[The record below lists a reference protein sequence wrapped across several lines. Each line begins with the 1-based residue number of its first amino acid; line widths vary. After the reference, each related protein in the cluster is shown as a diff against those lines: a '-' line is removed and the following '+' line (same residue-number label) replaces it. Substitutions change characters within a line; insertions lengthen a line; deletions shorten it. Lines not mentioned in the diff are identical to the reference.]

1 MSITPLAKVTFYGLL
16 EEKEAVLTDIQEMGC
31 VHLLPLRQTSDPS
44 EVSGPSPAIRK
55 ALKFLLSCPERRH
68 QILNPANFDA
78 AAVEARAIEIQTRIQ
93 LLTNERDHILHR
105 NDQLMPWGDFKVPSP
120 DDLGG
125 FKVWLYI
132 VPHYQ
137 MKEFP
142 ESDMVWKEINRDN
155 RFRYVVIVAAE
166 EPSNIQGHQIQ
177 IGDKSLS
184 ELKSRLEEVE
194 VELEDLQAER
204 VSLTRWLTLFIRSV
218 NRLEDQAA
226 RANASQETFDSDPVF
241 AVQGWAR
248 ETIVPQLQS
257 YSEAKR
263 LALTIEEPA
272 PEDEPPTL
280 FDNPEPV
287 AGGQD
292 LVSFYMTPSYRMWDP
307 SSVVFFSFAVFFAMI
322 MSDAGYSALL
332 GIILAAVW
340 TRIGQSDTGRRLRTL
355 FAVLVGVSLLW
366 GILTGGYFG
375 ISPPEGSMLATLK
388 VLDIQ
393 DAATMMPLSILIGAV
408 HIIVA
413 NLGAA
418 WIHRQS
424 FQALAPI
431 GWAVIIIGGCALWM
445 GTQGII
451 SEIFVSGGP
460 WVMGAGL
467 LLVLF
472 FSSAKTHPLKRLLDG
487 LVALTSLTKAF
498 GDVLSYLRLFALGLA
513 SASLAL
519 AFNDLAHQVASS
531 ISGFGML
538 LALVILILGHGIN
551 FVLAIMSGFVH
562 GLRLNYIEFFN
573 WGLPEEGTV
582 FRAFA
587 KKEL

>member
-1 MSITPLAKVTFYGLL
+1 MSIAPLAKVTFYGLL
-16 EEKEAVLTDIQEMGC
+16 ENKEQVLTDLQDLGC
-31 VHLLPLRQTSDPS
+31 IHLLPLRQPSDTS
-44 EVSGPSPAIRK
+44 EIAGPSPAIRN
-55 ALKFLLSCPERRH
+55 AMKFLLTCPERRH

-78 AAVEARAIEIQTRIQ
+78 TAIEARALEIQARIQ
-93 LLTNERDHILHR
+93 LLTNERDHLLDRI
-105 NDQLMPWGDFKVPSP
+105 DQLIPWGDFKVPSP

-125 FKVWLYI
+125 LQVWLYI

-137 MKEFP
+137 IKEIQ

-155 RFRYVVIVAAE
+155 RFRYVVIVA
-166 EPSNIQGHQIQ
+166 PVDPPNIPGQKVL

-184 ELKSRLEEVE
+184 ELRSGLEEVE

-204 VSLTRWLTLFIRSV
+204 VSLTRWLTLFIRSI

-226 RANASQETFDSDPVF
+226 RVNASQETFDSDPVF

-248 ETIVPQLQS
+248 QTMVPELRS
-257 YSEAKR
+257 YSEENR

-272 PEDEPPTL
+272 PAEEPPTL
-280 FDNPEPV
+280 LENPEPV

-307 SSVVFFSFAVFFAMI
+307 SPVVFFSFAVFFAMI

-340 TRIGQSDTGRRLRTL
+340 TRMGQSDTGRRLRTL

-375 ISPPEGSMLATLK
+375 ISPPEGSILATLK
-388 VLDIQ
+388 VLNIQ
-393 DAATMMPLSILIGAV
+393 DADTMMPLSILIGAA

-424 FQALAPI
+424 LQALAPI
-431 GWAVIIIGGCALWM
+431 GWAVLIIGGCALWM
-445 GTQGII
+445 GTQGMV
-451 SEIFVSGGP
+451 SEIFVIGGP

-472 FSSAKTHPLKRLLDG
+472 FSSAKTHPLRRLLDG

-513 SASLAL
+513 SASLAI
-519 AFNDLAHQVASS
+519 AFNDLAHQVGS

-587 KKEL
+587 KKTS

>member
-1 MSITPLAKVTFYGLL
+1 M
-16 EEKEAVLTDIQEMGC
+16 
-31 VHLLPLRQTSDPS
+31 
-44 EVSGPSPAIRK
+44 
-55 ALKFLLSCPERRH
+55 KFLLTCPERRH

-78 AAVEARAIEIQTRIQ
+78 TAIEARALEIQARIQ
-93 LLTNERDHILHR
+93 LLTNERDHLLDRI
-105 NDQLMPWGDFKVPSP
+105 DQLIPWGDFKVPSP

-125 FKVWLYI
+125 LQVWLYI

-137 MKEFP
+137 IKEIQ
-142 ESDMVWKEINRDN
+142 EIDMVWKEINRDN
-155 RFRYVVIVAAE
+155 RFRYVVIVA
-166 EPSNIQGHQIQ
+166 PVDPPNIPGQKVL

-184 ELKSRLEEVE
+184 ELRSGLEEVE

-204 VSLTRWLTLFIRSV
+204 VSLTRWLTLFIRSI

-226 RANASQETFDSDPVF
+226 RVNASQETFDSDPVF

-248 ETIVPQLQS
+248 QTMVPELRS
-257 YSEAKR
+257 YSEENR

-272 PEDEPPTL
+272 PAEEPPTL
-280 FDNPEPV
+280 LENPEPV

-307 SSVVFFSFAVFFAMI
+307 SPVVFFSFAVFFAMI

-340 TRIGQSDTGRRLRTL
+340 TRMGQSDTGRRLRTL

-375 ISPPEGSMLATLK
+375 ISPPEGSILATLK
-388 VLDIQ
+388 VLNIQ
-393 DAATMMPLSILIGAV
+393 DADTMMPLSILIGAA

-424 FQALAPI
+424 LQALAPI
-431 GWAVIIIGGCALWM
+431 GWAVLIIGGCALWM
-445 GTQGII
+445 GTQGMV
-451 SEIFVSGGP
+451 SEIFVIGGP

-472 FSSAKTHPLKRLLDG
+472 FSSAKTHPLRRLLDG

-513 SASLAL
+513 SASLAI
-519 AFNDLAHQVASS
+519 AFNDLAHQVGS

>member
-1 MSITPLAKVTFYGLL
+1 MSIAPLKKVTFFGLL
-16 EEKEAVLTDIQEMGC
+16 DEKEQVLADLQELGC
-31 VHLLPLRQTSDPS
+31 VHLLPLRQSSDAS

-55 ALKFLLSCPERRH
+55 ALKFLLSCPDRRH

-78 AAVEARAIEIQTRIQ
+78 LGVETRALHIQTRLQ
-93 LLTNERDHILHR
+93 LLTNERDHIIHR
-105 NDQLMPWGDFKVPSP
+105 IDQLVPWGDFYVPSP
-120 DDLGG
+120 EDLGG

-137 MKEFP
+137 VKTIY

-155 RFRYVVIVAAE
+155 RFRYVVIVAAK
-166 EPSNIQGHQIQ
+166 EPGNIPGHQVP

-194 VELEDLQAER
+194 VELEDLHAER
-204 VSLTRWLTLFIRSV
+204 VSLTRWLTLFIQSV
-218 NRLEDQAA
+218 NQLEDQAA
-226 RANASQETFDSDPVF
+226 RDNAGQETFDSDPIF
-241 AVQGWAR
+241 AVQGWAQQ
-248 ETIVPQLQS
+248 TMVPQLRS
-257 YSEAKR
+257 YSEKKR
-263 LALTIEEPA
+263 MALTIEDPG
-272 PEDEPPTL
+272 PEDQPPTL
-280 FDNPEPV
+280 LENPKPV

-292 LVSFYMTPSYRMWDP
+292 LVSFYMTPSYSMWDP

-332 GIILAAVW
+332 GIVLAGVW
-340 TRIGQSDTGRRLRTL
+340 TRMGHSDTGRRLRTL
-355 FAVLVGVSLLW
+355 FSVLVGASLLW

-375 ISPPEGSMLATLK
+375 ISPPEGSMLASLQI
-388 VLDIQ
+388 LDIR
-393 DAATMMPLSILIGAV
+393 DADTMMPLSILIGAA

-413 NLGAA
+413 NIGAA
-418 WIHRQS
+418 WVYRQTLR
-424 FQALAPI
+424 ALAPI

-445 GTQGII
+445 GTQGMA
-451 SEIFVSGGP
+451 SEMFANGGP
-460 WVMGAGL
+460 WVMGSGL

-472 FSSAKTHPLKRLLDG
+472 FSSDTTNPLKRLLDG
-487 LVALTSLTKAF
+487 LVALTGLTKAF

-513 SASLAL
+513 SASLAI
-519 AFNDLAHQVASS
+519 AFNDLAHQVAG

>member
-1 MSITPLAKVTFYGLL
+1 MSIAPLNKVTFFGLL
-16 EEKEAVLTDIQEMGC
+16 EEKEQVLTDLQEMGC
-31 VHLLPLRQTSDPS
+31 IHLLPLRRSGDTS
-44 EVSGPSPAIRK
+44 ETSGPSPAIRN
-55 ALKFLLSCPERRH
+55 AMKFLLSCPERRH

-78 AAVEARAIEIQTRIQ
+78 VAVETRAIEIKSRLQ

-105 NDQLMPWGDFKVPSP
+105 IDQLKPWGDFKVPSP

-125 FKVWLYI
+125 LQVWLYI

-137 MKEFP
+137 MKEIQ
-142 ESDMVWKEINRDN
+142 EGDLVWKEINRDN
-155 RFRYVVIVAAE
+155 RFRYVVIVAPE
-166 EPSNIQGHQIQ
+166 EPTSIPGQKVL

-184 ELKSRLEEVE
+184 EFNSRLEEVE

-204 VSLTRWLTLFIRSV
+204 VALTRWLTLFIRSV

-226 RANASQETFDSDPVF
+226 RTHAGQETLDSDPIF

-248 ETIVPQLQS
+248 QDIVPQIRS
-257 YSEAKR
+257 YSENRR
-263 LALTIEEPA
+263 LALTVDDPG

-280 FDNPEPV
+280 FENPEPV
-287 AGGQD
+287 AGGED

-340 TRIGQSDTGRRLRTL
+340 TRMGQSDTGLRLRTL

-375 ISPPEGSMLATLK
+375 ISPPEGSILATLK

-393 DAATMMPLSILIGAV
+393 DADTMMPLSILIGAA

-418 WIHRQS
+418 WIHRHS
-424 FQALAPI
+424 LQALAPI
-431 GWAVIIIGGCALWM
+431 GWTTIIIGGCALWM
-445 GTQGII
+445 GTQGMI

-467 LLVLF
+467 ILILF
-472 FSSAKTHPLKRLLDG
+472 FSSAKTNPLGRFLDG

-513 SASLAL
+513 SASLAI
-519 AFNDLAHQVASS
+519 AFNGLAHQVANS

-538 LALVILILGHGIN
+538 LALVILIVGHGIN

-587 KKEL
+587 KKQT